1 MSKRKYEGV
10 IVLKMEGKEESMDDT
25 VTAISKV
32 IEDEGGKLDQIDRIG
47 RKEFVYETPTHLKAG
62 YYVNYHFEA
71 DPEVIS
77 KIDTRLKLDKSVH
90 LQHYQRK
97 D

>member
-1 MSKRKYEGV
+1 MS
-10 IVLKMEGKEESMDDT
+10 KEESMDDT
-25 VTAISKV
+25 VNAVSKV
-32 IEDEGGKLDQIDRIG
+32 IEEEGGKLDQIDRIG

-77 KIDTRLKLDKSVH
+77 KIDTRLKLDTTVH